1 MHIPAETPMT
11 SDPTMTFALAAFAVA
26 GLAFRDA
33 HKGRRDNIPPR
44 MRGGVSSLHGAAR
57 HVAVVTTAAIPWM
70 TGTAVNPCLRAAY
83 MAHCTS
89 HQVTLL
95 IPWLKQEDQALV
107 FHGKHSFEQ
116 PEEQTECIKDWI
128 RKRTGFE
135 ANFKIQYYPGRYD
148 TSLLGIFPIGDL
160 TVYIPVEEADVAI
173 LDEPEHL
180 TWFHHGIRWTDKFN
194 HVVGVMHTNYKELGR
209 RIAGP
214 LVVPFLH
221 AIVAGLCAMHCH
233 KVVKLSNTVQTLP
246 RQVTSNVHGVA
257 QCFLDV
263 GRASAATAA
272 EGKKPFML
280 GAYCLGKIVW
290 GKGWEELIALL
301 GQHSEAR
308 SQVVSVPLDIY
319 GTGEAATEIQSQ
331 ACKLDLCLK
340 FLGAKDH
347 IHEDLHAYQV
357 FVNCSTS
364 DVVATTSMEALA
376 MGKWVICAHHPCNQF
391 IAAFGNCLVYH
402 NPQQFSEHLQY
413 ALLHQPAPLTQHETR
428 ELSWEAATE
437 RMLDAAEMGPG
448 DWPKAATKVAEATL
462 FFAYNAALG
471 VELVRKVSCAG
482 ANTAKNPPRVTDV
495 ALRPPRRQS
504 SLDRE
509 AVQEADA
516 QQSSWRSNFSFTV
529 SANNWELC

>member
-1 MHIPAETPMT
+1 MPSNT
-11 SDPTMTFALAAFAVA
+11 DKTFGLAALAVA
-26 GLAFRDA
+26 GLAWQNICKQRKA
-33 HKGRRDNIPPR
+33 NIPPR
-44 MRGGVSSLHGAAR
+44 LHSGVSSLHDTSR
-57 HVAVVTTAAIPWM
+57 HVTVVTTAAIPWM

-83 MAHCTS
+83 MAHCTP

-95 IPWLKQEDQALV
+95 IPWLNQEDQAQV
-107 FHGKHSFEQ
+107 FHGTHLFEQ
-116 PEEQTECIKDWI
+116 PEQQTECIKAWV

-135 ANFKIQYYPGRYD
+135 AQFKIRYYPGRFD
-148 TSLLGIFPIGDL
+148 TTLLGIFAVGDM

-221 AIVAGLCAMHCH
+221 AIVAGLCAIHCH
-233 KVVKLSNTVQTLP
+233 KVVKLSDTVQKLP

-263 GRASAATAA
+263 GRQSAATAA
-272 EGKKPFML
+272 EGKKPFSK

-301 GQHSEAR
+301 GQHAEAR
-308 SQVVSVPLDIY
+308 SQVLDVPLDCY
-319 GTGEAATEIQSQ
+319 GTGEAASEMQSRAQ
-331 ACKLDLCLK
+331 KLG
-340 FLGAKDH
+340 LGMKWLGPKDH

-357 FVNCSTS
+357 FINSSTS

-391 IAAFGNCLVYH
+391 IAPFGNCMVYH
-402 NPQQFSEHLQY
+402 TPQQFSEHLQH
-413 ALLHQPAPLTQHETR
+413 ALLHQPAPLTEHETR

-437 RMLDAAEMGPG
+437 RMIDAAELGPN
-448 DWPKAATKVAEATL
+448 DWPKAASKVAEATL
-462 FFAYNAALG
+462 FSAYNTALG
-471 VELVRKVSCAG
+471 LEPLRVVSCAG
-482 ANTAKNPPRVTDV
+482 SNTAKNPENVTDV

-509 AVQEADA
+509 ARNAGPQR
-516 QQSSWRSNFSFTV
+516 QWCPPTFSV
-529 SANNWELC
+529 SLSGNNWQLTF